1 MLDRTL
7 DMLLGVAF
15 RFFTGEACM
24 VRTLSAV
31 AAPPAKS
38 VSLIEVDSYAFGLLE
53 LSALE
58 ETFRLDFPCYDAIT
72 GPKEPS

>member
-1 MLDRTL
+1 
-7 DMLLGVAF
+7 
-15 RFFTGEACM
+15 M
-24 VRTLSAV
+24 VRTLSAD

-38 VSLIEVDSYAFGLLE
+38 VSLTEVDSYAFGILE

-58 ETFRLDFPCYDAIT
+58 ETCRLDFPCNDAIT